1 MRIALLTA
9 QPARH
14 GRDSARHDVVLDVH
28 PHGTPPGRGLDLV
41 IVDASK
47 MTADEAREALD
58 WIQET
63 RRREP
68 AARIAVAWPNP
79 PIDYVVRALRAGVN
93 DFIKEP
99 LSVRR
104 LHRVLVRCG
113 TPSEAPRA
121 ARALIACG
129 LLLEQNTFT
138 EEEADLA
145 AVLQR
150 ERKVH
155 LREAAVAAETKR
167 LEDLREVLQHREN
180 ELRLRAMRLDE
191 EFMQLQNDAD
201 LHLAS
206 SQRFGGYEPRAASSY
221 SGMSANR
228 DDIESRERL
237 LSDSSDG
244 GR

>member
-1 MRIALLTA
+1 MRITLLTA
-9 QPARH
+9 LPTRH
-14 GRDSARHDVVLDVH
+14 GREGARHEIVIDVH
-28 PHGTPPGRGLDLV
+28 PQGNPPVRALDLV

-47 MTADEAREALD
+47 MTPDEAAAALE
-58 WIQET
+58 WIQDT
-63 RRREP
+63 RKREP
-68 AARIAVAWPNP
+68 SARIAVAWPNP
-79 PIDYVVRALRAGVN
+79 PIDYVVKALRAGAN
-93 DFIKEP
+93 DFVKEP

-104 LHRVLVRCG
+104 LHRILARCG

-129 LLLEQNTFT
+129 MLLEHNTFT

-201 LHLAS
+201 LHIAS
-206 SQRFGGYEPRAASSY
+206 SGRFGGYEPRVPTHLDGPSP
-221 SGMSANR
+221 R
-228 DDIESRERL
+228 TEDIESRERE
-237 LSDSSDG
+237 LSDTTRRS
-244 GR
+244 

>member
-9 QPARH
+9 LPARH
-14 GRDSARHDVVLDVH
+14 GRDTTRHEVVIDVH
-28 PHGTPPGRGLDLV
+28 AHGAPAGKPLDLV

-47 MTADEAREALD
+47 MSADQAREALD

-68 AARIAVAWPNP
+68 SARIAVAWPNP
-79 PIDYVVRALRAGVN
+79 PIDYVVKALRAGVN
-93 DFIKEP
+93 DFVKEP
-99 LSVRR
+99 LSVAR
-104 LHRVLVRCG
+104 LHRILSRCG

-206 SQRFGGYEPRAASSY
+206 STRFGGYEPRTASGTS
-221 SGMSANR
+221 SVGTSR
-228 DDIESRERL
+228 DDIESRERQ
-237 LSDSSDG
+237 LSDSA
-244 GR
+244 

>member
-9 QPARH
+9 QPPHNGRAPARH
-14 GRDSARHDVVLDVH
+14 EIVIDVH
-28 PHGTPPGRGLDLV
+28 PHGSPAGRGFDLV
-41 IVDASK
+41 VVNAAK
-47 MTADEAREALD
+47 MSPDEAREALD
-58 WIQET
+58 WIQEL
-63 RRREP
+63 RHREP
-68 AARIAVAWPNP
+68 SARIVVAWPNP
-79 PIDYVVRALRAGVN
+79 PIDYVIKALRVGAN

-99 LSVRR
+99 LSVAR
-104 LHRVLVRCG
+104 LHRVLARCG

-129 LLLEQNTFT
+129 ALLESNTFT

-206 SQRFGGYEPRAASSY
+206 SPRFGGYEPRGSSSY
-221 SGMSANR
+221 GSTSVNR
-228 DDIESRERL
+228 DDIESRERRF
-237 LSDSSDG
+237 SDSGD
-244 GR
+244 

>member
-9 QPARH
+9 PPARH
-14 GRDSARHDVVLDVH
+14 GRTAARHEIVIDVH
-28 PHGTPPGRGLDLV
+28 PHGTPAGKALDLV
-41 IVDASK
+41 VVDAAK
-47 MTADEAREALD
+47 MSPDEARDALD
-58 WIQET
+58 WIQQV
-63 RRREP
+63 RQREP
-68 AARIAVAWPNP
+68 AARIVVAWPNP
-79 PIDYVVRALRAGVN
+79 PIDYVIKALRVGAN

-99 LSVRR
+99 MSAAR
-104 LHRVLVRCG
+104 LHRMLTRCG

-121 ARALIACG
+121 ARALLGCG
-129 LLLEQNTFT
+129 ALLESNTFT
-138 EEEADLA
+138 EDEADLA

-206 SQRFGGYEPRAASSY
+206 AGRFGGYEPRGSTGLHASAP
-221 SGMSANR
+221 GR

-237 LSDSSDG
+237 LSDSADG
-244 GR
+244 R

>member
-1 MRIALLTA
+1 MRLCILTSH
-9 QPARH
+9 PARH
-14 GRDSARHDVVLDVH
+14 GREAARHEIVIDIH
-28 PHGTPPGRGLDLV
+28 PQGAPAARASDLV
-41 IVDASK
+41 IVDASR
-47 MTADEAREALD
+47 MSLTEANKALD

-68 AARIAVAWPNP
+68 AARIAVNWPNP
-79 PIDYVVRALRAGVN
+79 PIDYVVKALRAGVN

-99 LSVRR
+99 LSLAR
-104 LHRVLVRCG
+104 LHRILARCG
-113 TPSEAPRA
+113 TPSAAPRA

-155 LREAAVAAETKR
+155 LREAALAAETKR
-167 LEDLREVLQHREN
+167 LENLREVLQHREN

-206 SQRFGGYEPRAASSY
+206 SGSLRTYEPRLPSSPG
-221 SGMSANR
+221 SLGSR

-237 LSDSSDG
+237 LSDSASG
-244 GR
+244 VS